1 MTAHRGRRRWIVVGA
16 LLLLAAVVRV
26 GTMFYGSLSA
36 EDATV
41 SLMAKHFLSGEN
53 FPAFFY
59 RQTYMGSLNGIHLV
73 PALYLFGPSALL
85 VRLNAV
91 VWSLLFPFGLY
102 HLGRRIFD
110 EPSGLVTLA
119 LAALPPFLLVYWST
133 VAEPHLET
141 NVLGVWLLVLALA
154 ALTARSEP
162 RRTRVLLVFGLL
174 AGLALWASI
183 KVVVV
188 LVPAF
193 ALLVLRG
200 PRLLL
205 GRGGALMVGG
215 VALGTMPA
223 WLFYLVHGDRATGTP
238 GSVSHILRVGID
250 LSWERLGGFWTEVI
264 LRLLGTYY
272 WDPKTPMQW
281 TGVALN
287 CAAYVLA
294 VGFALRQLLA
304 CRRGTR
310 TSARAWGLGLLLLT
324 LGASLG
330 AVYLS
335 SMAET
340 LNHEASRYALPAY
353 IPLFV
358 FAGAMVASVSHR
370 SRAGAAGLLAFLLLF
385 PGWTN
390 ARFLWPLSPALRARE
405 SAHMA
410 ALGEVRRALAA
421 RPVEALYVDDSM
433 GALVWAFLLDR
444 PTVSALTSD
453 IYLPTALA
461 ADGAQRIDILAGV
474 FAKQVEASLR
484 GIGATSRQTDIFGWR
499 LFEDVQIPARAYRMV
514 PRSGWRVEGDSRVP
528 GAIADGDLATAW
540 PQPQSEDPRDA
551 VVVDLGRS
559 YDVARLIFWPAVRTT
574 DVFPLR
580 LSGSADGTRWETLGT
595 VPRMPRQPAF
605 AASGR
610 PVFRPRNGWLELVV
624 SPRRLRYVRVEPD
637 EPVGNAP
644 WGVTEHQIYQT
655 EDSLPPAPL
664 RVGALVEWLVEH
676 EIERLLADPVASARV
691 DRATGSAVSTLVA
704 NGVVD
709 NHGAAPPDWLARPL
723 RLGAGDALLVP
734 MEDELG
740 RREGLEATRT
750 RFLAEPRGGQALIRI
765 VGPLPSPAPCLRPT
779 GRAASRASVGAGS
792 APRTQLEAGLEE
804 EALVSG
810 IRLWHPTAPGPTAAQ
825 VTVSRDGRTWK
836 PAEGG
841 RLVPAWGWAGRTLF
855 AAWDPLLEVV
865 LDPTPARYVRVVVNS
880 DAEDLRVLCIRADNG
895 GRAPR

>member
-1 MTAHRGRRRWIVVGA
+1 M
-16 LLLLAAVVRV
+16 
-26 GTMFYGSLSA
+26 GT
-36 EDATV
+36 
-41 SLMAKHFLSGEN
+41 
-53 FPAFFY
+53 
-59 RQTYMGSLNGIHLV
+59 
-73 PALYLFGPSALL
+73 
-85 VRLNAV
+85 
-91 VWSLLFPFGLY
+91 
-102 HLGRRIFD
+102 
-110 EPSGLVTLA
+110 
-119 LAALPPFLLVYWST
+119 
-133 VAEPHLET
+133 
-141 NVLGVWLLVLALA
+141 
-154 ALTARSEP
+154 
-162 RRTRVLLVFGLL
+162 
-174 AGLALWASI
+174 
-183 KVVVV
+183 
-188 LVPAF
+188 
-193 ALLVLRG
+193 
-200 PRLLL
+200 
-205 GRGGALMVGG
+205 GRGDA
-215 VALGTMPA
+215 
-223 WLFYLVHGDRATGTP
+223 

-250 LSWERLGGFWTEVI
+250 LSWERLEGFWTEVI

-294 VGFALRQLLA
+294 VGFALGQLLA

-353 IPLFV
+353 IPLLV

-385 PGWTN
+385 AGWTN
-390 ARFLWPLSPALRARE
+390 ARFLWPLSPVLRARE
-405 SAHMA
+405 SARMT
-410 ALGEVRRALAA
+410 ALEDVRRALAA

-444 PTVSALTSD
+444 PTVSALTTD
-453 IYLPTALA
+453 IYVPTALA
-461 ADGAQRIDILAGV
+461 ADAAQRIDILAGG
-474 FAKQVEASLR
+474 FAKEVESSLR
-484 GIGATSRQTDIFGWR
+484 GIGATSRRTDIFGWR
-499 LFEDVQIPARAYRMV
+499 LFEDIQVPARAYRMV

-528 GAIADGDLATAW
+528 GAVADGDLATAW
-540 PQPQSEDPRDA
+540 PPPQPDEPRDA

-559 YDVARLIFWPAVRTT
+559 YEVARLIFWPSVRTS

-580 LSGSADGTRWETLGT
+580 LSGSADGTRWDTLGT
-595 VPRMPRQPAF
+595 VPRIPRQPAF

-644 WGVTEHQIYQT
+644 WGVAELQIYQI
-655 EDSLPPAPL
+655 EDSVPPAPL
-664 RVGALVEWLVEH
+664 RVEALVEWLAEH

-723 RLGAGDALLVP
+723 RLRAGDALLVP
-734 MEDELG
+734 LEDAPEL
-740 RREGLEATRT
+740 RERLEAART
-750 RFLAEPRGGQALIRI
+750 RFLAEPLGGQALIRI
-765 VGPLPSPAPCLRPT
+765 VAPLPSPAPCLRPT
-779 GRAASRASVGAGS
+779 GRAASRAPVGAGS
-792 APRTQLEAGLEE
+792 APRSQLEAGLEE

-810 IRLWHPTAPGPTAAQ
+810 IRLWHPTPPGPTAAQ
-825 VTVSRDGRTWK
+825 VTVSRDGRTWT

-855 AAWDPLLEVV
+855 AVWDPLLEVV

-880 DAEDLRVLCIRADNG
+880 DAEDLRVLCIRGDTG
-895 GRAPR
+895 GRASR